1 MKIFID
7 TANLEEIRRAANAG
21 LIDGVTTNPS
31 LLAKVVGKRDLRDHM
46 KEICDTIDGPVN
58 LEVVASD
65 ADGMVSDARDL
76 AEIADNVVAKLPLIE
91 EGLVAVRRLK
101 AEGIHVNVTLCFSAA
116 QALLAA
122 KAGASYISPF
132 IGRLDDIGHEGMD
145 LVAQIRE
152 IYDNYDI
159 DTKLLVASIR
169 HPLHFIEAA
178 MIGADVATVP
188 PVVLFELLK
197 HPLTDRGLERFLA
210 DWREARLELP
220 RTEEASV

>member
-91 EGLVAVRRLK
+91 EG
-101 AEGIHVNVTLCFSAA
+101 
-116 QALLAA
+116 
-122 KAGASYISPF
+122 
-132 IGRLDDIGHEGMD
+132 
-145 LVAQIRE
+145 
-152 IYDNYDI
+152 
-159 DTKLLVASIR
+159 
-169 HPLHFIEAA
+169 
-178 MIGADVATVP
+178 
-188 PVVLFELLK
+188 
-197 HPLTDRGLERFLA
+197 
-210 DWREARLELP
+210 
-220 RTEEASV
+220 